1 MQTGSRIGRYE
12 IREKIGSGGMGD
24 VYLAEDTEL
33 DRLVA
38 LKILHADVAK
48 DDDRVRRFIQE
59 AKAASAL
66 NHPNILTVYEVGS
79 FEDTRFIATEYI
91 DGETLY
97 AQLVRT
103 GKLDL
108 IPAIEIAIQ
117 ITSALEAAHNA
128 GIVHR
133 DIKPENVMIRKDGLV
148 KLLDFGIAKLSEE
161 LRGDEETRRQREED
175 KTLITASP
183 RPPVSVPP
191 KTMPGMIVGSANY
204 MSPEQ
209 ALGKEVDGR
218 SDLFSF
224 GNLLY
229 EMLAGRMAFDGENA
243 MDVIGA
249 ILHKEPRPLIQL
261 LPDLPEDIE
270 RFVGKMLK
278 KDRSKRYQTA
288 KDLLIDLKEAK
299 QDLEFHEKLS
309 VKTKGHREEINTQM
323 MQAATTDVPNRMSS
337 AEFILQGVGK
347 RKRGLILALIPI
359 LAVASVF
366 IYFAAFRTKPAALTD
381 KDTILLADIENS
393 TGDTVFDGALK
404 QGLAVTLGQ
413 SPFLD
418 IFPDARVRQTLLLM
432 QRAQD
437 ERVTEALAREIC
449 QRQGL
454 KVYLSGSIAPL
465 GSHYVIMLKA
475 VNVQSGEEIASE
487 QTEADSKEGVLTQL
501 SLAATKMRGQLG
513 ESLSSIQKFDAP
525 IEQATTSSLDAL
537 KAYSLGLEQASNG
550 DYVNAIPFYQRSV
563 ELDPG
568 FAIGYQA
575 LARDQFN
582 TGFHNEAIISATK
595 AFELRDRTSE
605 TEKLYIDLFYHR
617 AVTNNLEKA
626 IEVGEIWKKTYPRF
640 WRPFHSLADIY
651 LDVGEF
657 EKAVENGREAVRLNP
672 KAAATY
678 SNYAGGLMFLNRFDE
693 AEQVYKQAFD
703 NNLDAPEYHWYLYW
717 IAYSRGDMAE
727 MQQQMDWLQN
737 GSYERWGLV
746 IQAQTAALAGQWRKS
761 RELENRAISM
771 MEAKGMK
778 GLVAWTSVRWAQT
791 AAAFGDCRSA
801 KENAVRTMTNSPDA
815 TFSGSMAVLALCGDQ
830 AQAQASAKKLADLY
844 PNDTRF
850 NGIWLPLSKAAQEL
864 QRGEQAR
871 AIELLAPATRYEA
884 AGDFQPQYLRGL
896 CYLRLGQGAEAA
908 AEFRKILDR
917 RGQGEVLVSTLYP
930 LARLGLARSAVLTG
944 DTAQARKSYEEFF
957 ELWKDADAD
966 LPILI
971 EARKEYSKIK

>member
-33 DRLVA
+33 DRSVA
-38 LKILHADVAK
+38 LKILHADVAQN
-48 DDDRVRRFIQE
+48 DDRVRRFIQE

-66 NHPNILTVYEVGS
+66 NHPNILTVYEIGS
-79 FEDTRFIATEYI
+79 FEDTRFIATEHI
-91 DGETLY
+91 KGETLY
-97 AQLVRT
+97 AQLVRQ
-103 GKLDL
+103 GRLSP
-108 IPAIEIAIQ
+108 IPALDIAIQ
-117 ITSALEAAHNA
+117 ITSALDAAHSA

-133 DIKPENVMIRKDGLV
+133 DIKPENVMVRPDGFI
-148 KLLDFGIAKLSEE
+148 KILDFGIAKLSEQV
-161 LRGDEETRRQREED
+161 TRNRKPNTDDRAP
-175 KTLITASP
+175 TALKAE
-183 RPPVSVPP
+183 V
-191 KTMPGMIVGSANY
+191 TMPGMIVGSANF

-209 ALGKEVDGR
+209 ARGKEVDGR
-218 SDLFSF
+218 SDIFSL
-224 GNLLY
+224 GNVLY

-243 MDVIGA
+243 MDIIGA
-249 ILHKEPRPLIQL
+249 ILHKEIRPLREL
-261 LPDLPEDIE
+261 LPNLPEDIE
-270 RFVGKMLK
+270 QIVDKMLK
-278 KDRSKRYQTA
+278 KDRAERYQTA
-288 KDLLIDLKEAK
+288 KELLADLKNAK
-299 QDLEFHEKLS
+299 QELEFKS
-309 VKTKGHREEINTQM
+309 KTDGATRPLREEIRTQQ
-323 MQAATTDVPNRMSS
+323 MQAATTDTPNHQVSS
-337 AEFILQGVGK
+337 GEYVLQGVGK
-347 RKRGLILALIPI
+347 RKRGILFALLPVFAI
-359 LAVASVF
+359 VSVF
-366 IYFAAFRTKPAALTD
+366 VYFVAFRTKPDVLTD

-432 QRAQD
+432 QRAKD

-475 VNVQSGEEIASE
+475 VNAQSGEEIARE
-487 QTEADSKEGVLTQL
+487 QTEADSKEGVLTSL

-550 DYVNAIPFYQRSV
+550 DYLKAIPFYQRSV
-563 ELDPG
+563 ELDPV

-582 TGFHNEAIISATK
+582 TGFHNEAIVSATK
-595 AFELRDRTSE
+595 AFELRERTSE
-605 TEKLYIDLFYHR
+605 TEKLYINLFYNR
-617 AVTNNLEKA
+617 VVTNDLEKA

-640 WRPFHSLADIY
+640 WRPYHSLADIY

-717 IAYSRGDMAE
+717 IAYSRSDTAE
-727 MQQQMDWLQN
+727 MQRQMDWLQN
-737 GSYERWGLV
+737 GSYERWAFV
-746 IQAQTAALAGQWRKS
+746 IKAQTAALAGQWRKS
-761 RELENRAISM
+761 RELENRAIEM

-778 GLVAWTSVRWAQT
+778 GLVAWTSIRWAQT
-791 AAAFGDCRSA
+791 AAAFGDCKSA
-801 KENAVRTMTNSPDA
+801 KEYAARTLANSQDA
-815 TFSGSMAVLALCGDQ
+815 NFSGSMAVLALCGDQ
-830 AQAQASAKKLADLY
+830 AQAQANAKRLADLY

-850 NGIWLPLSKAAQEL
+850 NGIWLPLSKAALEL
-864 QRGEQAR
+864 QRGEPAR

-884 AGDFQPQYLRGL
+884 SGDFQPQYLRGL
-896 CYLRLGQGAEAA
+896 CYLRLGRGAEAA

-917 RGQGEVLVSTLYP
+917 RGQAEVLVSALYP
-930 LARLGLARSAVLTG
+930 LARLGLARSAALMG

-957 ELWKDADAD
+957 ELWKDADTD

-971 EARKEYSKIK
+971 EARKEFAKLR